1 MQRTYLYLT
10 RKINLCKWGYPFLN
24 APAAFSRFFF
34 ILPL

>member
-10 RKINLCKWGYPFLN
+10 RKKSLCKWGYSFLN
-24 APAAFSRFFF
+24 TPAAFSWFFF